1 MIKIGIT
8 GQTGFIGTHLYNTLG
23 LNADKYERI
32 AFRDEY
38 FQKEE
43 TLDAFVKQCD
53 VIVHLAAMNRHND
66 PDVLY
71 RTNIELVQ
79 KLIDAMERTEARPYV
94 IMSSSLQEERDN
106 LYGRSKREGRELFN
120 EWADRNDAA
129 FTGLIIP
136 NVFGPFGVP
145 FYNSVISTFS
155 HQVVN
160 NLVPKI
166 EVDAELKL
174 IYVGDL
180 VRKIIGLFPADN
192 ADLGADFA
200 DLNSHTDFTDGTDQR
215 GLGFATTENTENTAT
230 TESTEDTEVGEKGN
244 SQFSILN
251 SPLNLPRQIHVEH
264 MAEFKVSELLL
275 KLQDFREV
283 YQLKG
288 IFPELNDRF
297 ELALFNTFR
306 SYLPNEHFPVKYT
319 KHADPRGVYV
329 EAMKFCSGGQAAF
342 STTVPGITRGDHF
355 HTRKVERFAVIQGKA
370 SIKLRKY
377 GTDEVIEY
385 TLDGDDPAYV
395 DMPIWYTHNI
405 TNIGDSELLTMFWIN
420 EFYDPGDPDTFFE
433 KV

>member
-1 MIKIGIT
+1 MTIMKKTKIGIT

-79 KLIDAMERTEARPYV
+79 KLINSMERTETKPYV

-106 LYGRSKREGRELFN
+106 LYGRSKREGRKLFN
-120 EWADRNDAA
+120 KWADRNNAA

-180 VRKIIGLFPADN
+180 VDKIISL
-192 ADLGADFA
+192 
-200 DLNSHTDFTDGTDQR
+200 
-215 GLGFATTENTENTAT
+215 TTESTENTAT
-230 TESTEDTEVGEKGN
+230 TESTENTEEGEKGH

-251 SPLNLPRQIHVEH
+251 SQLNLPRQIQVEH
-264 MAEFKVSELLL
+264 MAEYKVSELLQ
-275 KLQDFREV
+275 KLQGFREM

-297 ELALFNTFR
+297 EVALFNTFR
-306 SYLPNEHFPVKYT
+306 SYLPQEHFPVKYT

-342 STTVPGITRGDHF
+342 STTVPGITRGNHF

-385 TLDGDDPAYV
+385 ILDGDDPAYV
-395 DMPIWYTHNI
+395 DMPIWFTHNI
-405 TNIGDSELLTMFWIN
+405 TNIGDGELLTMFWIN
-420 EFYDPGDPDTFFE
+420 EFYDPEDPDTYFE

>member
-1 MIKIGIT
+1 MIRIGIT
-8 GQTGFIGTHLYNTLG
+8 GQAGFIGTHLYNTLS
-23 LNADKYERI
+23 LHKDKYACIPFKDE
-32 AFRDEY
+32 FFKRD
-38 FQKEE
+38 E
-43 TLDAFVKQCD
+43 TLDAFVRQCD

-71 RTNIELVQ
+71 KTNIDLVQ
-79 KLIDAMERTEARPYV
+79 KLISSMDRTQSKPYV

-120 EWADRNDAA
+120 QWADRNDAA

-160 NLVPKI
+160 NLEAKI
-166 EVDAELKL
+166 EVDACLKL

-180 VRKIIGLFPADN
+180 VDRIISL
-192 ADLGADFA
+192 
-200 DLNSHTDFTDGTDQR
+200 TTEY
-215 GLGFATTENTENTAT
+215 TENTEEHRKHIKVNDNASTEGN
-230 TESTEDTEVGEKGN
+230 ESTDPN

-251 SPLNLPRQIHVEH
+251 SQLERSDSQFSILNSQLNKPERLIHVEH
-264 MAEFKVSELLL
+264 MAEYKVTELLEKL
-275 KLQDFREV
+275 KGFRDT
-283 YQLKG
+283 YQVKG
-288 IFPELNDRF
+288 IFPDLNDRF
-297 ELALFNTFR
+297 ELCLFNTFR
-306 SYLPNEHFPVKYT
+306 SYIPKEHFPVKYT

-342 STTVPGITRGDHF
+342 STTVPGITRGNHF
-355 HTRKVERFAVIQGKA
+355 HIRKVERFAVIQGKA

-377 GTDEVIEY
+377 GSDEVIEY
-385 TLDGDDPAYV
+385 IVDGNDPGYV

-405 TNIGDSELLTMFWIN
+405 TNIGDGELLTMFWIN
-420 EFYDPGDPDTFFE
+420 EFYNPADPDTYFE
-433 KV
+433 EV

>member
-1 MIKIGIT
+1 MKKTKIGIT
-8 GQTGFIGTHLYNTLG
+8 GQTGFIGTHLFNTLG

-32 AFRDEY
+32 AFLDVY

-71 RTNIELVQ
+71 KTNIELVQ
-79 KLIDAMERTEARPYV
+79 KLIDSMERTETRPYV

-120 EWADRNDAA
+120 KWADRNAAA

-180 VRKIIGLFPADN
+180 VAKIIGLFPADN

-200 DLNSHTDFTDGTDQR
+200 NSKTGILPTCHHTPAQ
-215 GLGFATTENTENTAT
+215 
-230 TESTEDTEVGEKGN
+230 
-244 SQFSILN
+244 
-251 SPLNLPRQIHVEH
+251 PRVLHVEH
-264 MAEFKVSELLL
+264 TAQWKVTELLE
-275 KLQDFREV
+275 KLQGFREM

-342 STTVPGITRGDHF
+342 STTVPGITRGNHF

-385 TLDGDDPAYV
+385 ILDGTDPSYV

-405 TNIGDSELLTMFWIN
+405 TNIGDTELLTMFWIN
-420 EFYDPGDPDTFFE
+420 EFYDPGDPDTYFE
-433 KV
+433 EV

>member
-43 TLDAFVKQCD
+43 MLDAFVKQCD

-79 KLIDAMERTEARPYV
+79 KLIDSMERTETRPYV

-106 LYGRSKREGRELFN
+106 LYGRSKWEGRKLFN
-120 EWADRNDAA
+120 KWADRNNAA

-180 VRKIIGLFPADN
+180 VDKIISL
-192 ADLGADFA
+192 
-200 DLNSHTDFTDGTDQR
+200 
-215 GLGFATTENTENTAT
+215 TTESTENTAT
-230 TESTEDTEVGEKGN
+230 TESTENTEEGEKGH

-251 SPLNLPRQIHVEH
+251 SQLNQPRLIHVEH
-264 MAEFKVSELLL
+264 MAEYKVTELLG
-275 KLQDFREV
+275 KLQGFREM

-288 IFPELNDRF
+288 IFPDLNDRF
-297 ELALFNTFR
+297 ALALFNTFR
-306 SYLPNEHFPVKYT
+306 SYLPQEHFPVKYT
-319 KHADPRGVYV
+319 KHVDPRGVYV

-342 STTVPGITRGDHF
+342 STTVPGITRGNHF

-385 TLDGDDPAYV
+385 ILDGSEPAYV

-420 EFYDPGDPDTFFE
+420 EFYDPDDPDTYFE
-433 KV
+433 EV

>member
-1 MIKIGIT
+1 MTIMKKIKIGIT

-71 RTNIELVQ
+71 KTNIELVQ
-79 KLIDAMERTEARPYV
+79 KLIGSMERTETRPYV

-120 EWADRNDAA
+120 KWADRNDAA

-174 IYVGDL
+174 IYVGEL
-180 VRKIIGLFPADN
+180 VWKIVGLI
-192 ADLGADFA
+192 
-200 DLNSHTDFTDGTDQR
+200 NSYTDFTDGTDLH
-215 GLGFATTENTENTAT
+215 GLGFATTESTENT
-230 TESTEDTEVGEKGN
+230 EEDGERGN
-244 SQFSILN
+244 SQFSIFN
-251 SPLNLPRQIHVEH
+251 SQLNLPRQIHVEH
-264 MAEFKVSELLL
+264 MAEYKVTELLE
-275 KLQDFREV
+275 KLQGFREM

-297 ELALFNTFR
+297 EVALFNTFR

-342 STTVPGITRGDHF
+342 STTVPGITRGNHF
-355 HTRKVERFAVIQGKA
+355 HIRKVERFAVIQGKA

-385 TLDGDDPAYV
+385 ILDGTDPAYV
-395 DMPIWYTHNI
+395 DMPIWFTHNI
-405 TNIGDSELLTMFWIN
+405 TNIGDGELLTMFWIN
-420 EFYDPGDPDTFFE
+420 EFYDPEDTDTYFE

>member
-1 MIKIGIT
+1 MTSMKKTKIGIT

-71 RTNIELVQ
+71 KTNIELVQ
-79 KLIDAMERTEARPYV
+79 KLIGSMERTETRPYV

-120 EWADRNDAA
+120 KWADRNDAA

-180 VRKIIGLFPADN
+180 VLKIVGLIN
-192 ADLGADFA
+192 GY
-200 DLNSHTDFTDGTDQR
+200 TDFTDGTDLH
-215 GLGFATTENTENTAT
+215 GLGFTT
-230 TESTEDTEVGEKGN
+230 TEDTEEGEKGH
-244 SQFSILN
+244 SPFSILN
-251 SPLNLPRQIHVEH
+251 TRLNLPRQIHVEH
-264 MAEFKVSELLL
+264 MAEFKVTELLQ
-275 KLQDFREV
+275 KLQEFREM

-297 ELALFNTFR
+297 EVALFNTFR

-342 STTVPGITRGDHF
+342 STTMPGITRGNHF

-385 TLDGDDPAYV
+385 ILDGTDPAFV

-405 TNIGDSELLTMFWIN
+405 TNIGDTELLTMFWIN
-420 EFYDPGDPDTFFE
+420 EFYDPGDPDTYFE

>member
-1 MIKIGIT
+1 MIRIGIT

-23 LNADKYERI
+23 LHKDKHERI
-32 AFRDEY
+32 PFRDEY

-66 PDVLY
+66 PDLLY

-79 KLIDAMERTEARPYV
+79 KLIDSMERTQSRPYV

-120 EWADRNDAA
+120 QWADRNKAA

-160 NLVPKI
+160 DLVPKI
-166 EVDAELKL
+166 EVDARLKL

-180 VRKIIGLFPADN
+180 VQTIIGLFPAEIADFGADS
-192 ADLGADFA
+192 ADLQGSSIEGSRG
-200 DLNSHTDFTDGTDQR
+200 NSH
-215 GLGFATTENTENTAT
+215 L
-230 TESTEDTEVGEKGN
+230 
-244 SQFSILN
+244 SILN
-251 SPLNLPRQIHVEH
+251 SQLHLPRQIQVEH
-264 MAEFKVSELLL
+264 MAEYKVSEMLQKLLGY
-275 KLQDFREV
+275 REL

-288 IFPELNDRF
+288 IFPELIDRF

-306 SYLPNEHFPVKYT
+306 SYLPQEHFPVIYM

-342 STTVPGITRGDHF
+342 STTVPGITRGNHL
-355 HTRKVERFAVIQGKA
+355 HTRKVERFAVIQGRA
-370 SIKLRKY
+370 SIKLRKF

-385 TLDGDDPAYV
+385 ILDGADPAYV
-395 DMPIWYTHNI
+395 DMPIWFTHNI
-405 TNIGDSELLTMFWIN
+405 TNIGDGELMTMFWIN
-420 EFYDPGDPDTFFE
+420 EFYDPGDPDTYYE
-433 KV
+433 EV